1 MAKFVKCTHMQ
12 TEKPVYVNL
21 DQVLTFDQPVA
32 NGGVKFTFSTK
43 EMLVVNETPKQTFEQ
58 IPRG

>member
-12 TEKPVYVNL
+12 TDKPVYVNL
-21 DQVLTFDQPVA
+21 DQPVA

-43 EMLVVNETPKQTFEQ
+43 EMLVVNETAKQIFEQ